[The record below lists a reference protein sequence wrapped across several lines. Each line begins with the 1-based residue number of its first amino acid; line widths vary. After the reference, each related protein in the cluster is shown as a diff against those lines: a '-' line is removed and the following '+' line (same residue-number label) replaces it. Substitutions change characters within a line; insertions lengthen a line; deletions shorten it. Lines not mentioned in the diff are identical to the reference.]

1 MLSFRCV
8 CHAVSTIIVCESLNA
23 YIKKTYRKGYAD
35 EFGLIPTQLFESNQ
49 ILKSYGFKML
59 SPESG
64 SDVEMGMGWTVSE
77 SEEPRPMGPV
87 QEWAFVKDFE
97 AETQTPFQP
106 VEDGTNPR

>member
-1 MLSFRCV
+1 
-8 CHAVSTIIVCESLNA
+8 
-23 YIKKTYRKGYAD
+23 
-35 EFGLIPTQLFESNQ
+35 
-49 ILKSYGFKML
+49 ML

-97 AETQTPFQP
+97 AETQTPFQLWRMGQTP
-106 VEDGTNPR
+106 GKGWFSMGDNNFNKVCDHDDIHINASGNLFSSFKYFGNRSR